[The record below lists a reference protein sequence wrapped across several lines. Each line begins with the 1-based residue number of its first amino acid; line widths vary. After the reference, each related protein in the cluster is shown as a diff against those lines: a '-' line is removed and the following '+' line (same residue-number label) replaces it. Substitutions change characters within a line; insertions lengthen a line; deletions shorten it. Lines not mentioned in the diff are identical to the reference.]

1 MQTQTLE
8 ITPQVIAHLDY
19 TGLCAL
25 SDAVKIVDPRKVNIT
40 GTITLDDL
48 GNVISVD
55 AKVVGDVEP
64 DFDEWEYKSE
74 KRHIDAGIL

>member
-8 ITPQVIAHLDY
+8 ITPQVIAQLDY

-55 AKVVGDVEP
+55 AKVVREIEP
-64 DFDEWEYKSE
+64 DFDDWEHLSE
-74 KRHIDAGIL
+74 KRHTDAGIL